1 MLLWQLSLK
10 LKSQIIVKSNVL
22 YQGDISVLVVME
34 LHRFVEQVAKTAI
47 LVMQLAY
54 MVNLRIVVKSVLLD
68 QRFVVVMIAQRVM
81 IIEVSTELGK
91 IT

>member
-68 QRFVVVMIAQRVM
+68 QRFVVVMIAQRDM

>member
-1 MLLWQLSLK
+1 
-10 LKSQIIVKSNVL
+10 
-22 YQGDISVLVVME
+22 ME

-68 QRFVVVMIAQRVM
+68 QRFVVVMIAQRDM